1 MITMTY
7 EDAEADFG
15 SVLAEVCESGEP
27 VQISLDDDR
36 DIVVL
41 PLADYISFDE
51 TSYLLGSP
59 KNAQRLKEA
68 IVSLENDAEL

>member
-1 MITMTY
+1 MKTMTY
-7 EDAEADFG
+7 EEAEADFG
-15 SVLAEVCESGEP
+15 SVFVEICESGEP
-27 VQISLDDDR
+27 IQISLDDDR

-59 KNAQRLKEA
+59 RNAQRLREA
-68 IVSLENDAEL
+68 IVSLDTDAE